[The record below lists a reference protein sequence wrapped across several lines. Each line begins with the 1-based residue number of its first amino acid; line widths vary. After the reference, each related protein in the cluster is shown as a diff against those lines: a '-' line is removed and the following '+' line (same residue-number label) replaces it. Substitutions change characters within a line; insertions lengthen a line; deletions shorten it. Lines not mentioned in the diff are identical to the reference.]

1 MDLRAVVALAVV
13 LDRDLPVRLELVDM
27 RRTEPEISRAVAVDD
42 DVEVAEMRRQIRGVA
57 ARVEEQPT
65 VPLGE
70 PRLDQRELALVERV
84 HVEARGRAQVAAE
97 AVDPRVVGT
106 PDAALRP
113 AFAHGEQL
121 VAAVPA
127 DVVERTERAVVAAN
141 QQEALR
147 ADGHGGLRA
156 RRD

>member
-27 RRTEPEISRAVAVDD
+27 RRTEPEISRAVDVDD
-42 DVEVAEMRRQIRGVA
+42 DGEVTEMRRQIRRVA
-57 ARVEEQPT
+57 PRVEKQPT

-84 HVEARGRAQVAAE
+84 HVEARRRTQVAAE
-97 AVDPRVVGT
+97 TVDPRVVGT

-113 AFAHGEQL
+113 ALPDVEKL
-121 VAAVPA
+121 MAAVPA

-141 QQEALR
+141 QQE
-147 ADGHGGLRA
+147 
-156 RRD
+156 